1 VEISLGEGIM
11 KFFDKSGL
19 PVSELDHD
27 IAMGKWMREQTS
39 LRNKV
44 VPMTFYDYVKK
55 NYGWTRIES

>member
-1 VEISLGEGIM
+1 M